1 MKSILLAAAALLAT
15 PVIAQTAPQT
25 MPPAD
30 PAAQT
35 APAEPMAPPP
45 PADPAAPADPAMAA
59 DPAAPADPAMAADP
73 AAPAAPMAPPA
84 PPAPA
89 APMAAPGGANIVFGQ
104 PTVTPPTPAPAEY
117 PTCSRTVK
125 DGCKNR
131 GGK

>member
-1 MKSILLAAAALLAT
+1 MKSILLAAAALLAS
-15 PVIAQTAPQT
+15 PVLAQTAPQT

-35 APAEPMAPPP
+35 APADPAMAPPA
-45 PADPAAPADPAMAA
+45 ADPAAPADPAMAA
-59 DPAAPADPAMAADP
+59 DPAAPADPAMAPPPP
-73 AAPAAPMAPPA
+73 AAPQ
-84 PPAPA
+84 

-104 PTVTPPTPAPAEY
+104 PTVTPLTPAPAEY

>member
-15 PVIAQTAPQT
+15 PVLAQTAPQT

-35 APAEPMAPPP
+35 APADPAMAPP
-45 PADPAAPADPAMAA
+45 AA
-59 DPAAPADPAMAADP
+59 DPAAPADPAMAPPAADP
-73 AAPAAPMAPPA
+73 AMAPP
-84 PPAPA
+84 PPA

>member
-59 DPAAPADPAMAADP
+59 DPAAPAAPMAPPPP
-73 AAPAAPMAPPA
+73 AAPAAPM
-84 PPAPA
+84 
-89 APMAAPGGANIVFGQ
+89 APMAAPGGANIVFGK

>member
-45 PADPAAPADPAMAA
+45 PAE
-59 DPAAPADPAMAADP
+59 PAAPADPAMAADP
-73 AAPAAPMAPPA
+73 AAPAAPMA

>member
-59 DPAAPADPAMAADP
+59 DPAAPAAPMAPPPP
-73 AAPAAPMAPPA
+73 AAPAAPM
-84 PPAPA
+84 

>member
-1 MKSILLAAAALLAT
+1 MKSILLAAAALLAS
-15 PVIAQTAPQT
+15 PVLAQTAPQT

-35 APAEPMAPPP
+35 APADPAMAPPP
-45 PADPAAPADPAMAA
+45 PAAPQ
-59 DPAAPADPAMAADP
+59 
-73 AAPAAPMAPPA
+73 
-84 PPAPA
+84 

>member
-59 DPAAPADPAMAADP
+59 DPAAPA
-73 AAPAAPMAPPA
+73 APMAPPA
-84 PPAPA
+84 PAAPA